1 MLFDFPLDGTSFF
14 VMIFSLTIESILQV
28 GWFGTPSGLG
38 WEGVHLQWLWV
49 GGVGKQRER
58 GERLGGRC
66 VTTVAIRTNC
76 ITTTCPWI
84 ESCEHDLQEKRGW
97 SRTALWSQ
105 IDHSCDYRGG
115 SQGVLLM

>member
-1 MLFDFPLDGTSFF
+1 MLFDFTLDGTSFF
-14 VMIFSLTIESILQV
+14 VMIFSLTIEIYI
-28 GWFGTPSGLG
+28 TSGL
-38 WEGVHLQWLWV
+38 VWLIGEWV
-49 GGVGKQRER
+49 
-58 GERLGGRC
+58 RLGGCSFAVVVGGC